1 MTRIASLAR
10 RWTLALLLLLVP
22 VVDGSAAE
30 KKNGLPYNPD
40 FVPLNQYKDWT
51 DINLVSNNSALNPLK
66 EKYLT
71 IYSGGTTG
79 VYFFVA
85 SALCDTLRQ
94 NFDQH
99 GIHCVALRSQGSTDN
114 RRLMRQGRA
123 QVVIMQ
129 SDVTYLAASGEEP
142 IPGAQSVMS
151 LYGEMGMLVTRTK
164 AAITTPEDLRG
175 KRINLGPD
183 GSVGQKLILDY
194 LAASGIRP
202 ADLARRDTFPI
213 DSSPQGLCS
222 GYIDAFAVWSGHP
235 SQLVSDTISRC
246 NARVLGLAGPGMEE
260 MLRLHPEYSRL
271 TLPANT
277 YPGQQKPQETY
288 GIKASLVAYEPVDP
302 VIVYWLVRSAVEN
315 IELLRTLHPALK
327 TLTVHEMIS
336 SGNYLPF
343 HTGAAR
349 YWREIGLLPSQ
360 SKH

>member
-1 MTRIASLAR
+1 MTRIARLAR
-10 RWTLALLLLLVP
+10 RWTLAFLLLLTSIA
-22 VVDGSAAE
+22 DGSAAE

-40 FVPLNQYKDWT
+40 FIPLNQYKDWT
-51 DINLVSNNSALNPLK
+51 DINMVSNNSALNPLR

-79 VYFFVA
+79 VYFTVA
-85 SALCDTLRQ
+85 SALCDTLRR
-94 NFDQH
+94 NFDKH
-99 GIHCVALRSQGSTDN
+99 SIHCVALRSQGSTDN

-151 LYGEMGMLVTRTK
+151 LYGEMGMLVTRNK
-164 AAITTPEDLRG
+164 AAINTPEDLRG

-202 ADLARRDTFPI
+202 ADLARRDTVPI

-277 YPGQQKPQETY
+277 YPGQTNPQETY
-288 GIKASLVAYEPVDP
+288 GIKATLVAYEPVDP
-302 VIVYWLVRSAVEN
+302 TIVYWLVRSAVEN

-327 TLTVHEMIS
+327 TLTVQEMIS
-336 SGNYLPF
+336 TGNYLPF
-343 HTGAAR
+343 HAGAAR
-349 YWREIGLLPSQ
+349 YWREVGLLPPQ
-360 SKH
+360 PKH